1 MIQSSGTVATFWQT
15 SFVTARNMTD
25 ASAGRPIHAARS
37 HQLTGCSSVA
47 ECRTGERAS
56 TAACDERALNVHQAQ
71 NAQQTAKAAK
81 PNDHMA
87 ACCRE
92 SQCTSKKNG

>member
-25 ASAGRPIHAARS
+25 ASAGRPIHAALS
-37 HQLTGCSSVA
+37 HQLTGWSPAA
-47 ECRTGERAS
+47 ECLIGERAS
-56 TAACDERALNVHQAQ
+56 IAASDERALNVHQAQ
-71 NAQQTAKAAK
+71 NAQQTANAAN
-81 PNDHMA
+81 PSDHMA

-92 SQCTSKKNG
+92 SQWTSKKKG